1 MRALRWLTEAAIAL
15 SIYIAIGS
23 STAQAHPHVWIDLR
37 STVVLDDAGRIT
49 AIEQQWL
56 FDPLYTVFAT
66 DELTT
71 KTSKPAEALRALA
84 AQNLR
89 ELHSYDYFTVVRVGN
104 AKATFGK
111 VSEFSSE
118 LRHGRLW
125 MHFVVPLATP
135 VDPKSQRVEFA
146 VYDPSYYIEI
156 LHLQDDAIAF
166 RGGRS
171 GDCHGHVVP
180 PNPPTEA
187 IYLAAAMDRG
197 ATPDTTLGKLFAER
211 VKITCR

>member
-1 MRALRWLTEAAIAL
+1 MAHRSCHRFVHLYRNRLL
-15 SIYIAIGS
+15 
-23 STAQAHPHVWIDLR
+23 TAQAHPHVWIDLR

-104 AKATFGK
+104 AKAH
-111 VSEFSSE
+111 SA
-118 LRHGRLW
+118 R
-125 MHFVVPLATP
+125 
-135 VDPKSQRVEFA
+135 
-146 VYDPSYYIEI
+146 
-156 LHLQDDAIAF
+156 
-166 RGGRS
+166 
-171 GDCHGHVVP
+171 
-180 PNPPTEA
+180 
-187 IYLAAAMDRG
+187 
-197 ATPDTTLGKLFAER
+197 
-211 VKITCR
+211 